1 MAIGGLRTAMLEV
14 LNNRLTHH
22 SRKRIYCEVIGLA
35 FAHMQPIVSPIDIVE
50 GETCDFTS
58 AQSIDNH

>member
-1 MAIGGLRTAMLEV
+1 VLDV
-14 LNNRLTHH
+14 LNNRLAHH